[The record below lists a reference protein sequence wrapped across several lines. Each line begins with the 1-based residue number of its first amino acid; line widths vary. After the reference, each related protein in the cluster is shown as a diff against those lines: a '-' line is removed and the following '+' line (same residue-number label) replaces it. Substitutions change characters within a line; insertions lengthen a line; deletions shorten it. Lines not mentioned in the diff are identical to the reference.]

1 MSTLVERS
9 LLDLVG
15 FIVDNRGRTCPTAET
30 GMPLIATNCVKS
42 GYREPVFENVRFVDE
57 ETYSNWFRAHP
68 EPNDVLFVCK
78 GTPGRVAVVPDPVPF
93 CIAQDMVA
101 LRAKPETC
109 NSRYLYYRI
118 RAADVQSRIENMH
131 VGTMIPHF
139 KKGDF
144 GRLRFFVHEDVREQ
158 GAIAE
163 VLNALDDKIA
173 ANDHLLRLTESL
185 VAAEYASFLSR
196 GSQEV
201 DLGELAIFRNRE
213 RIPLSSRQREERK
226 GAVPYYGAAGRL
238 DFVDEAIFDEP
249 LVLVGED
256 GSVIDDQGHPI
267 VQYIWGP
274 SWVNNHAHVLKG
286 NGVATETLRQSI
298 IRSNVAHLVTGAVQ
312 PKISMGNLKTLVLQ
326 VPSNVGE
333 FDAIAVRFAA
343 VTRAVTEESVALAR
357 TRDELLQLLMSGKVR
372 VNDAEALGSD
382 AL

>member
-9 LLDLVG
+9 LLDLVS

-42 GYREPVFENVRFVDE
+42 AHREPVFENVRYVDG
-57 ETYSNWFRAHP
+57 ETYLNWFRAHP

-101 LRAKPETC
+101 LRANPATA
-109 NSRYLYYRI
+109 NPRYLYYRL
-118 RAADVQSRIENMH
+118 RAADVQSSIENMH

-144 GRLRFFVHEDVREQ
+144 GRLRFLVHEDVREQ
-158 GAIAE
+158 AVIAD
-163 VLNALDDKIA
+163 VLTALDDKIA
-173 ANDHLLRLTESL
+173 ANERVLKLIESF
-185 VAAEYASFLSR
+185 VAAEYGAALSA
-196 GSQEV
+196 GSRDVQLSDV
-201 DLGELAIFRNRE
+201 AVFRNRQ
-213 RIPLSSRQREERK
+213 RIPLSSRQREERR

-238 DFVDEAIFDEP
+238 DFVNEALFDEP

-256 GSVIDDQGHPI
+256 GSVIDEKGRPI

-274 SWVNNHAHVLKG
+274 SWVNNHAHVLTG
-286 NGVATETLRQSI
+286 NGIATETLRQAI

-312 PKISMGNLKTLVLQ
+312 PKISMGNLKRLVLQ
-326 VPSNVGE
+326 VPSMLGQ
-333 FDAIAVRFAA
+333 FDGIAVIFAA
-343 VTRAVTEESVALAR
+343 ATRALTDESAVLAR
-357 TRDELLQLLMSGKVR
+357 TRDELLPHLMSGKIR
-372 VNDAEALGSD
+372 VKDAEAVVGDVL
-382 AL
+382 